1 MTEVFAD
8 TSGWASL
15 FVDSE
20 PHHKKDLTLMMR
32 WRQQNWR
39 VITTNYVLSEFIP
52 LMKIR
57 FRVPREK
64 VLDYTKII
72 RAVAWVEI
80 VHIDKALDAAAWRL
94 LENRTDKEW
103 SLVDAA
109 SFVVMQNRG
118 ITEALTTDKHFE
130 QAGFTRLL
138 I

>member
-20 PHHKKDLTLMMR
+20 PHHKKALTLMMR

-64 VLDYTKII
+64 ALDYTKII
-72 RAVAWVEI
+72 RAVAWGEI
-80 VHIDKALDAAAWRL
+80 VHIDKTLDAAAWRL
-94 LENRTDKEW
+94 LENRTDKEL
-103 SLVDAA
+103 SP
-109 SFVVMQNRG
+109 
-118 ITEALTTDKHFE
+118 KC
-130 QAGFTRLL
+130 
-138 I
+138 

>member
-8 TSGWASL
+8 TSGWASF
-15 FVDSE
+15 FVE
-20 PHHKKDLTLMMR
+20 TELHHAETSTLMVR

-64 VLDYTKII
+64 ALNYTKII

-80 VHIDKALDAAAWRL
+80 VHIDKALNAAAWLL
-94 LENRTDKEW
+94 LENRT
-103 SLVDAA
+103 AR
-109 SFVVMQNRG
+109 N
-118 ITEALTTDKHFE
+118 
-130 QAGFTRLL
+130 
-138 I
+138 

>member
-1 MTEVFAD
+1 MTEVFTD

-57 FRVPREK
+57 FRVLREK
-64 VLDYTKII
+64 ALDYTKII
-72 RAVAWVEI
+72 RAVAWGEI
-80 VHIDKALDAAAWRL
+80 VHIDKTLDAAAWRL
-94 LENRTDKEW
+94 LENRTDKEL
-103 SLVDAA
+103 SP
-109 SFVVMQNRG
+109 
-118 ITEALTTDKHFE
+118 KC
-130 QAGFTRLL
+130 
-138 I
+138 